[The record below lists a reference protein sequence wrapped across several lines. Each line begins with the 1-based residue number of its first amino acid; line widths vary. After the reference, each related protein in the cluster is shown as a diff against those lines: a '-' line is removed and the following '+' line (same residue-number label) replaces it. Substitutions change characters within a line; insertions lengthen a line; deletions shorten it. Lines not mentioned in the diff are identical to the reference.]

1 MKFSIPKYLPS
12 LFVLLFPFVASSV
25 NISVHIY
32 STQPV
37 SSVIIAPT
45 VGKYIVIAD
54 GKTIDSCNSQSV
66 FEISILQDSI
76 VLKALG
82 KTIGKFASVRF
93 HGYGD
98 RNQFNIRP
106 VSATSKPARLY
117 DDDLVISSEITDLK
131 LLNISQLEH
140 YIAGVIESEAGR
152 RKPLEYFKVQ
162 AIICRTYALSN
173 LAKHILEGC
182 ELCDGVHCQVYQGAA
197 TTPLVIEAVEATK
210 NMVLVDVNDQLI
222 DAAFHSNCGGYTL
235 NSEDVWNAPLSYLK
249 SVRDTFCLHQ
259 PSAVWEKHFSTETW
273 ENYFNK
279 KEKALKKDSLRREAF
294 WDSIPVNTRIYLYD
308 QGYVIPLKEIRL
320 DLNLHSTCFSI
331 EKDSSGVT
339 LHGRGYGHRVGL
351 CQEGAIHMS
360 QIGYN
365 YQQILHYY
373 YTDVQLIDYTILP
386 SSGFN

>member
-1 MKFSIPKYLPS
+1 MKIVRFKYS
-12 LFVLLFPFVASSV
+12 AFFLLFFLPFIASSV

-32 STQPV
+32 STSPV
-37 SSVIIAPT
+37 NSVIVAPS
-45 VGKYIVIAD
+45 VGKYVVLAD

-66 FEISILQDSI
+66 YEITILKDSV

-93 HGYGD
+93 HGYGI

-106 VSATSKPARLY
+106 ISTTSKTTRLY
-117 DDDLVISSEITDLK
+117 DDDLIASSETTELK
-131 LLNISQLEH
+131 LLNISQIEH

-152 RKPLEYFKVQ
+152 KKPLEYFKVQ
-162 AIICRTYALSN
+162 AIICRTYALTN

-279 KEKALKKDSLRREAF
+279 KEKGLRKDTLRKEAF
-294 WDSIPVNTRIYLYD
+294 WDSIPMETRIYMYD
-308 QGYVIPLKEIRL
+308 RGYVIPLKDIRL

-331 EKDSSGVT
+331 VHDSNGVT

-373 YTDVQLIDYTILP
+373 YTDVQLIDFTILP